1 MWWEILLAFW
11 VISVLIVLALVIG
24 NCSALLR

>member
-24 NCSALLR
+24 NCYAPLR